1 MNEEYRNEDVIE
13 VNEDEVIVENESGD
27 YEEGGNATAFIVVGA
42 VGALVGGLAVAGG
55 KWAFRKIKKGVVK
68 LFTKKDKKNETE
80 LKLVDNEPDDDFEGT
95 EDKE

>member
-13 VNEDEVIVENESGD
+13 VNDDEVIVENESDD

-68 LFTKKDKKNETE
+68 LFTKKDKTE
-80 LKLVDNEPDDDFEGT
+80 LKLVDNKAEDSDVA